1 MMGLKSMS
9 NNIVLIG
16 FMGSGKTTIGREV
29 AILKQ
34 SILLDTDSII
44 EANAG
49 MSVNEIF
56 SKFGEAHFR
65 EMEVSL
71 CEFIRKNVSNAVIA
85 TGGGIPVNYDLREIG
100 SVFYLKAPIEV
111 LNERIREDRHN
122 VRPLFSRFKLAAEL
136 YKRRIHHY
144 EKQADFTI
152 NALDSITQIAQRICD
167 ARL

>member
-1 MMGLKSMS
+1 MS

-65 EMEVSL
+65 EMEVNL

-122 VRPLFSRFKLAAEL
+122 VRPLFSRFKLAAEF

>member
-1 MMGLKSMS
+1 MS

-29 AILKQ
+29 AKLKQ

-44 EANAG
+44 EANCG

-56 SKFGEAHFR
+56 GKLGEAHFR
-65 EMEVSL
+65 ELEVNL
-71 CEFIRKNVSNAVIA
+71 CDFIRKNVRNAVIA
-85 TGGGIPVNYDLREIG
+85 TGGGIPVNYDLRELG

-111 LNERIREDRHN
+111 LNGRVREDTSHT
-122 VRPLFSRFKLAAEL
+122 RPLFSRYELVSEL
-136 YKRRIHHY
+136 YERRIHHY
-144 EKQADFTI
+144 EKQADFTL

-167 ARL
+167 ANL

>member
-56 SKFGEAHFR
+56 AKLGEAHFR

>member
-1 MMGLKSMS
+1 
-9 NNIVLIG
+9 
-16 FMGSGKTTIGREV
+16 MGSGKTTIGREV
-29 AILKQ
+29 ARLKQ
-34 SILLDTDSII
+34 TILLDTDSIL

-100 SVFYLKAPIEV
+100 SVFYLQSPIEA
-111 LNERIREDRHN
+111 LKERILEDKSN
-122 VRPLFSRFKLAAEL
+122 VP
-136 YKRRIHHY
+136 
-144 EKQADFTI
+144 TI
-152 NALDSITQIAQRICD
+152 
-167 ARL
+167 

>member
-1 MMGLKSMS
+1 MGLKSMS

-29 AILKQ
+29 ARLKQ
-34 SILLDTDSII
+34 TILLDTDSIL

-49 MSVNEIF
+49 MNVNEIF

-100 SVFYLKAPIEV
+100 SVFYLQSPIEA
-111 LNERIREDRHN
+111 LKERILEDKSN
-122 VRPLFSRFKLAAEL
+122 VRPLFSRFELAEEL

-144 EKQADFTI
+144 EKQADFTL
-152 NALDSITQIAQRICD
+152 NALDSITQISKRICD
-167 ARL
+167 LY

>member
-1 MMGLKSMS
+1 MS
-9 NNIVLIG
+9 NDFGNIVLIG

-29 AILKQ
+29 ARLKQ
-34 SILLDTDSII
+34 TVLLDTDSII

-56 SKFGEAHFR
+56 SRLGEAHFR
-65 EMEVSL
+65 EMEINL
-71 CEFIRKNVSNAVIA
+71 CEFIRKNVRNAVIA

-100 SVFYLKAPIEV
+100 SVFYLKAPIKV
-111 LNERIREDRHN
+111 LDERVRYDTGN

-144 EKQADFTI
+144 EKQADFTL
-152 NALDSITQIAQRICD
+152 NALDSVAQVAQRICD
-167 ARL
+167 LRL